1 MADGL
6 DRPIRECEFQVL
18 HHPIDGISPSNQKLQ
33 LPEMKQKG
41 RNLDIDSSYCRRYKR
56 ISIRAHK
63 PAVSSAPEE
72 GSGMMFTSSPRGLPC
87 PESLFPTWN

>member
-41 RNLDIDSSYCRRYKR
+41 RNLDIDSS
-56 ISIRAHK
+56 
-63 PAVSSAPEE
+63 
-72 GSGMMFTSSPRGLPC
+72 
-87 PESLFPTWN
+87 